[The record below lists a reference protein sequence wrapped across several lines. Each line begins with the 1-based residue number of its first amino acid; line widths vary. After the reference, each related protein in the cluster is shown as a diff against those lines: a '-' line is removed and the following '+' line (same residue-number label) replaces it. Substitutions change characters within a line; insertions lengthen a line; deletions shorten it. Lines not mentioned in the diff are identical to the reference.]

1 MEIEQLLQDEIKDE
15 LQGLSTLELGSDK
28 YKVTTDGIVKL
39 MDKAI
44 EMDKIN
50 RDQDERQANRNEDLE
65 LKYRQIEAEIRD
77 RKVKNV
83 ITVVVSGVGTVVT
96 IWGTLKTLK
105 FEEVALR
112 KLGVFILLIRY
123 TNNLQCGKI
132 ENRLLFRKRRVHL

>member
-28 YKVTTDGIVKL
+28 YEVTTDGIVKL

-83 ITVVVSGVGTVVT
+83 ITVVISGVGTVVT

-105 FEEVALR
+105 FEEVGTVTTMAGR
-112 KLGVFILLIRY
+112 NFI
-123 TNNLQCGKI
+123 NNLFK
-132 ENRLLFRKRRVHL
+132 RK

>member
-28 YKVTTDGIVKL
+28 YKATTDGIVKL

-83 ITVVVSGVGTVVT
+83 ITVVISGVGTVVT

-105 FEEVALR
+105 FEEVGTVTTMAGR
-112 KLGVFILLIRY
+112 NFI
-123 TNNLQCGKI
+123 NNLFK
-132 ENRLLFRKRRVHL
+132 RK

>member
-39 MDKAI
+39 TDKAI

-83 ITVVVSGVGTVVT
+83 ITVVISGVGTVVT

-105 FEEVALR
+105 FEEVGTVTTMAGR
-112 KLGVFILLIRY
+112 NFI
-123 TNNLQCGKI
+123 NNLFK
-132 ENRLLFRKRRVHL
+132 RK

>member
-15 LQGLSTLELGSDK
+15 LQGLSTLELGSGK

-83 ITVVVSGVGTVVT
+83 ITVVISGVGTVVT

-105 FEEVALR
+105 FEEVGTVTTMAGR
-112 KLGVFILLIRY
+112 NFI
-123 TNNLQCGKI
+123 NNLFK
-132 ENRLLFRKRRVHL
+132 RK

>member
-28 YKVTTDGIVKL
+28 YKVTTDGIVIL

-83 ITVVVSGVGTVVT
+83 ITVVISGVGTVVT

-105 FEEVALR
+105 FEEVGTVTTMAGR
-112 KLGVFILLIRY
+112 NFI
-123 TNNLQCGKI
+123 NNLFK
-132 ENRLLFRKRRVHL
+132 RK

>member
-39 MDKAI
+39 
-44 EMDKIN
+44 MDKIN

-83 ITVVVSGVGTVVT
+83 ITVVISGVGTVVT

-105 FEEVALR
+105 FEEVGTVTTMAGR
-112 KLGVFILLIRY
+112 NFI
-123 TNNLQCGKI
+123 NNLFK
-132 ENRLLFRKRRVHL
+132 RK

>member
-28 YKVTTDGIVKL
+28 YKVTTDGIVIL

-65 LKYRQIEAEIRD
+65 LKYSQIEAEIRD

-83 ITVVVSGVGTVVT
+83 ITVVISGVGTVVT

-105 FEEVALR
+105 FEEVGTVTTMAGR
-112 KLGVFILLIRY
+112 NFI
-123 TNNLQCGKI
+123 NNLFK
-132 ENRLLFRKRRVHL
+132 RK

>member
-50 RDQDERQANRNEDLE
+50 RDQDERQAN
-65 LKYRQIEAEIRD
+65 
-77 RKVKNV
+77 
-83 ITVVVSGVGTVVT
+83 
-96 IWGTLKTLK
+96 
-105 FEEVALR
+105 
-112 KLGVFILLIRY
+112 
-123 TNNLQCGKI
+123 
-132 ENRLLFRKRRVHL
+132 